1 MIEIIG
7 IAAFFM
13 AIFFCYKAVR
23 NFFHFR
29 DGIQT
34 TATIL
39 HIEQTREE
47 LYNYGRFTIK
57 YWLHLEL
64 PPFQGQPLGKKY
76 DYPIDPKRY
85 KVGEN
90 LAIIQQKDFPTDIII
105 LKETTFLDMPKPA
118 LIIGILL
125 FLLSYTAC

>member
-1 MIEIIG
+1 MIALIG
-7 IAAFFM
+7 IAAFFT

-29 DGIQT
+29 DGIRT
-34 TATIL
+34 TATIIQ
-39 HIEQTREE
+39 IERIRT
-47 LYNYGRFTIK
+47 FTENGVRIS

-64 PPFQGQPLGKKY
+64 PPFQGLPLGKKY
-76 DYPIDPKRY
+76 DFPINKKRY
-85 KVGEN
+85 KVGEK

-125 FLLSYTAC
+125 FLLSYAAC